1 MKFVLIL
8 VMFNLQSGSE
18 VITAEFNDLQACN
31 DAARRTFQGVDAAV
45 ELRPLVPV
53 AGATVIDGTMIA
65 YSSDEAQSGVYSC
78 SPSRVRAT
86 SGE

>member
-8 VMFNLQSGSE
+8 VLFNLESGSE
-18 VITAEFNDLQACN
+18 VITAEFNDLEACE

-53 AGATVIDGTMIA
+53 EGATILDGTMIA
-65 YSSDEAQSGVYSC
+65 YNSDEAQTGMFSC
-78 SPSRVRAT
+78 SPSRTQTTV
-86 SGE
+86 GE

>member
-8 VMFNLQSGSE
+8 VLFNLESGSE
-18 VITAEFNDLQACN
+18 VITAEFSDLQACD

-53 AGATVIDGTMIA
+53 EGATVLDGTMIA
-65 YSSDEAQSGVYSC
+65 YSRDQAQTGMYSC
-78 SPSRVRAT
+78 SPSRTRT
-86 SGE
+86 TTGE